1 MEEKIKMLKEQIY
14 AELRG
19 EPLVASHIV
28 GGRCS
33 GKTYALICAMDEC
46 IHELYDV
53 NQALLS
59 NQKSIIET
67 NGVLLRQIIKLS
79 GCTDVENVIN
89 GKSNS

>member
-19 EPLVASHIV
+19 EPLAVSHIV

-46 IHELYDV
+46 IRELYSI

-79 GCTDVENVIN
+79 RATDVGSIIN
-89 GKSNS
+89 GKSDS